1 MMRLVP
7 VASLLAVLG
16 AGPPSD
22 DAADRARRILAES
35 GLSGGLVVHL
45 GCGDGRL
52 TAALR
57 AGEGFLVVGL
67 DADPANVARAR
78 AQAQDR
84 GIYGPVLIDRW
95 AGGPLPFADNLVNL
109 VVAEDPGAAPR
120 EEILRVLC
128 PGGTA
133 ILGGQRVV
141 KPRPGTLDEWT
152 HYLHD
157 ASGNPV
163 SCDRVVGPPRRQQWV
178 GGPRWARHHDHTASL
193 HAMVSAGGRI
203 FYVMDEGPTT
213 SIRLPARWTLTAR
226 DAFNGTVLWKRPLG
240 DWWNPLYPL
249 KSGPAQAT
257 RRLVADGARVFL
269 PFGAGTPLH
278 ILDAATGR
286 TLQAVPGTET
296 PEEILHAGGVVF
308 ALVNPAATAAADYA
322 EESAHCWM
330 EQKRA
335 SARWGWDEKPRRL
348 MALEAAT
355 GRVRWRTETPVVP
368 LTLACDGKR
377 LVFHDGE
384 AFTALDPATG
394 KRLWRS
400 EPVERNRLIP
410 TGWSPRVLFH
420 QDVLLGTVKPRELAA
435 LSAEDGRILWR
446 AKLHPSGHFCP
457 EDVLVVDG
465 LVWSGDIAGAQKTS
479 KGTFTGRDP
488 RTGEVKR
495 EFPPDANPF
504 ACMHQRCYPSKAT
517 DRYLITSWIGVEFI
531 DPREKHWEIHH
542 WVRSGCIYGVMPA
555 NGLLYVTPHAC
566 ACYYQSKLC
575 GFNALAPA
583 EGGRP
588 IPRDVPDEGRLERG
602 PAYGPPEGEEAGPED
617 WPTWRHDPS
626 RSGST
631 KSAPPAD
638 LRPAWTA
645 DLGGRLTPPVAAGG
659 RLYAAS
665 IDRHSLHALDA
676 QTGSPLWTFTAG
688 GRIDS
693 PPTIHRDRVLFGSA
707 DGWIYALRARDG
719 ALAWRFRAAP
729 EDRRIVAYEQ
739 VESAWPVHGSV
750 LVQDGV
756 LYAVA
761 GRSMFLDGGLRL
773 LRLDPATGRKL
784 SETIL
789 DDRDP
794 ETGKNLQSLIAQKKM
809 PVALAD
815 VLSSDGKL
823 LYMRSQRFDL
833 EGRRLGVAPEKETDQ
848 EGEGIHLFSPIGF
861 LDDSWFHRAYWIYG
875 KNAGEGWSEWFAPGR
890 RVPTGRVL
898 VFDDRRVYGYG
909 LDPEYLCNA
918 SVFEYRL
925 FAAGKRADPERIRD
939 LKAAKDDIVNWQSRV
954 QQLKPEQLTAV
965 DFHWVVPHPPLLV
978 RALVLAG
985 GTLLAAGP
993 PDLVDEKASF
1003 GRSGDPGVRKAMEAQ
1018 QEALEGRRGGLLW
1031 AVSAEDGRK
1040 LSELRLESPPVFDGM
1055 IASGGRLYLA
1065 TVDGRVLCLA
1075 GK

>member
-1 MMRLVP
+1 MRRTV
-7 VASLLAVLG
+7 LAGILACLGLG
-16 AGPPSD
+16 ASTSD
-22 DAADRARRILAES
+22 EVTERARRILAGS
-35 GLSGGLVVHL
+35 GLQGGLVLHL

-57 AGEGFLVVGL
+57 AGEEFLVIGL
-67 DADPANVARAR
+67 DADPVNVEKARTHV
-78 AQAQDR
+78 QSL
-84 GIYGPVLIDRW
+84 GIYGPVSIDRW
-95 AGGPLPFADNLVNL
+95 TGGRLPFADNLINL
-109 VVAEDPGAAPR
+109 VVAESPNAVSR
-120 EEILRVLC
+120 EEALRVLC

-133 ILGGQRVV
+133 LVGGAKAV
-141 KPRPGTLDEWT
+141 KPRPPDIDEWT

-163 SCDRVVGPPRRQQWV
+163 SRDRLVGPPRRLQWA
-178 GGPRWARHHDHTASL
+178 GSPRWARHHDHTASL

-203 FYVMDEGPTT
+203 FYVLDEGPTA
-213 SIRLPARWTLTAR
+213 SIRLPARWVLTAR

-240 DWWNPLYPL
+240 DWWNALYPL

-257 RRLVADGARVFL
+257 RRLVTDGARVFVS
-269 PFGAGTPLH
+269 FGPGTPLH
-278 ILDAATGR
+278 VLDAATGR
-286 TLQAVPGTET
+286 TLQTVPGTET
-296 PEEILHAGGVVF
+296 TEEILGSGGIVF
-308 ALVNPAATAAADYA
+308 TLVNPLSTPVDYA
-322 EESAHCWM
+322 EESAHCWN
-330 EQKRA
+330 EQRRA
-335 SARWGWDEKPRRL
+335 STRWGWDEKPRHL

-355 GRVRWRTETPVVP
+355 GRSLWRIETPVVP

-384 AFTALDPATG
+384 CFTALDPATG

-410 TGWSPRVLFH
+410 TGWSPRILFYE
-420 QDVLLGTVKPRELAA
+420 DVLLGTVKQRELAA
-435 LSAEDGRILWR
+435 LSAEDGKILWR
-446 AKLHPSGHFCP
+446 ARLHPSGHYCP

-479 KGTFTGRDP
+479 KGVFTGRDP

-495 EFPPDANPF
+495 QFTPDLNPF

-517 DRYLITSWIGVEFI
+517 DRYLITSWIGIEFI
-531 DPREKHWEIHH
+531 DPREEHWEIHH
-542 WVRSGCIYGVMPA
+542 WVRSGCIYGTMPA

-583 EGGRP
+583 GKPPVPAE
-588 IPRDVPDEGRLERG
+588 VPDEGRLQRG
-602 PAYGPPEGEEAGPED
+602 PAYGRLEGKTRPDD
-617 WPTWRHDPS
+617 WPTWRHDPA
-626 RSGST
+626 RSGAT
-631 KSAPPAD
+631 KAAVPAE
-638 LRPAWTA
+638 LRPAWTV
-645 DLGGRLTPPVAAGG
+645 DLGGRLTPPVVAGG
-659 RLYAAS
+659 TLYAAS
-665 IDRHSLHALDA
+665 IDRHTLHALHA
-676 QTGSPLWTFTAG
+676 EEGTSRWSFTAG

-693 PPTIHRDRVLFGSA
+693 PPTVHQGGVFFGST
-707 DGWIYALRARDG
+707 DGWIYALRASDG

-729 EDRRIVAYEQ
+729 EDRRIVAHEQ
-739 VESAWPVHGSV
+739 VESTWPVHGSV
-750 LVQDGV
+750 LVQDGI

-784 SETIL
+784 SETVL

-794 ETGKNLQSLIAQKKM
+794 ATGRNLQSLIARKKM
-809 PVALAD
+809 PVALPD
-815 VLSSDGKL
+815 VLSSDGKF

-833 EGRRLGVAPEKETDQ
+833 EGRRVTIAPEKETEQ

-861 LDDSWFHRAYWIYG
+861 LDDSWFHRGYWIYG
-875 KNAGEGWSEWFAPGR
+875 RNAGEGWSEWFAPGR

-898 VFDDRRVYGYG
+898 VFDEQRVYGYG

-925 FAAGKRADPERIRD
+925 FAAAKRADPDRIRN
-939 LKAAKDDIVNWQSRV
+939 LKEAKDDIVNWQSRV
-954 QQLKPEQLTAV
+954 LQLKPEQLTAV
-965 DFHWVVPHPPLLV
+965 EFHWTVPHPPMLV
-978 RALVLAG
+978 RALALAS
-985 GTLLAAGP
+985 GTLFAGGP
-993 PDLVDEKASF
+993 PDVVDEKASF
-1003 GRSGDPGVRKAMEAQ
+1003 GRLLDPTVRRAMEAQ
-1018 QEALEGRRGGLLW
+1018 QEALEGRCGGVLW

-1055 IASGGRLYLA
+1055 MAAGGRLYLS
-1065 TVDGRVLCLA
+1065 TVDGRVVCLA